1 MTKVT
6 LDDVEYDSDNF
17 TEAQQNILGEINF
30 NNNLSTNLNYQL
42 SSLKVV
48 SDLLVGKLK
57 TSATSSVRDVLS

>member
-57 TSATSSVRDVLS
+57 TSLTEGVTDDN

>member
-1 MTKVT
+1 VTKVT

-48 SDLLVGKLK
+48 LDLLVGKLK
-57 TSATSSVRDVLS
+57 TSLTKEVTDDN

>member
-1 MTKVT
+1 VTKVT
-6 LDDVEYDSDNF
+6 LDDIEYDSDNF

-57 TSATSSVRDVLS
+57 TSLTEEVTDDN

>member
-57 TSATSSVRDVLS
+57 TSLTEEVADDN